1 MKKIVL
7 LCSQG
12 ASTSILVQAMKKAA
26 EEMQVE
32 CEVNAYSISML
43 NEVKDKADMI
53 LLGPQIRF
61 QESKVKQEE
70 SCPVKTID
78 MQMYGMMDG
87 RAVMEMVCKEL
98 A

>member
-1 MKKIVL
+1 MKNIVL

-26 EEMQVE
+26 DTMEYS
-32 CEVNAYSISML
+32 CDINAYSINML
-43 NEVKDKADMI
+43 NEVKETADII

-61 QESKVKQEE
+61 QEGKVKAEA
-70 SCPVKTID
+70 SGPVKTIE

-87 RAVMEMVCKEL
+87 KAVMEMVRKEL
-98 A
+98 D